1 MNDIEKKLEKELTR
15 GIEDMGKLEVG
26 TDTYSRAAD
35 DISKLYRVRAD
46 EVQKSIEYW
55 DRIEVREKQD
65 KEQKLDRYIGYGL
78 QGVSI
83 LAPLVVYVSLFK
95 DGLRFEKDGV
105 VGSQFFRNLMG
116 KMKL

>member
-26 TDTYSRAAD
+26 SDTYSRAAD
-35 DISKLYRVRAD
+35 DISKLYRVRSD

-65 KEQKLDRYIGYGL
+65 KEHKLDRYIGYGL
-78 QGVSI
+78 QGISI
-83 LAPLVVYVSLFK
+83 LAPLAVYVSLFK

>member
-55 DRIEVREKQD
+55 DRVEVREKQD

-83 LAPLVVYVSLFK
+83 LAPLAVYVSLFK